1 MSRRIAL
8 LAVSAAAWC
17 GFVAVTLWTMTFLAG
32 VGLPRTVDGPG
43 RLPTGWAVAVD
54 LALLLLFA
62 VQHSVMA
69 RRPAKAWL
77 RRHVPAELERT
88 TYVLATDVCLALLLA
103 LWQPWDQAVWH
114 VDGVAAYGL
123 WALSAAGWA
132 LAIAATYAVD
142 HLELFGL
149 RQAGWGAH
157 PGPGAGA
164 PEALQVGG
172 LHAIVRHP
180 LMTGMVLAF
189 WATPRMSAPHL
200 LFAVAA
206 TGYIAVGTGF
216 EERDLRRT
224 FGDAYV
230 AYAARVPAFVPGL
243 RLRPRRVP
251 RGGAATGGTFAP
263 VPDRPRGSTLDP

>member
-8 LAVSAAAWC
+8 LTVSAAAWC
-17 GFVAVTLWTMTFLAG
+17 GFVAVTVWTMAFLAG
-32 VGLPRTVDGPG
+32 VGLPRTVDGPA
-43 RLPTGWAVAVD
+43 RIPTGWAVAVD

-62 VQHSVMA
+62 IQHSAMA

-114 VDGVAAYGL
+114 VDGVAASGL

-142 HLELFGL
+142 HLELLGL
-149 RQAGWGAH
+149 RQAGWGARSR
-157 PGPGAGA
+157 PDAGA
-164 PEALQVGG
+164 PEALQVRG

-206 TGYIAVGTGF
+206 TGYIAVGTSF

-243 RLRPRRVP
+243 RVGRGRAAVAPSRR
-251 RGGAATGGTFAP
+251 GQA
-263 VPDRPRGSTLDP
+263 